1 VLNFDPCN
9 VSQKYLVSCAPAA
22 RSQNPNQPN
31 LMNNNKNFMHSIID
45 ETFKY
50 LFSLFGQGLASERS
64 HPNSRMIILHLFQS
78 IPSTCY
84 GDQIIEMT
92 SYAVLCVSVWH
103 VVLMTNI
110 WWVAGNRNEWMG
122 KNQAKMRQPAQLA
135 S

>member
-1 VLNFDPCN
+1 
-9 VSQKYLVSCAPAA
+9 
-22 RSQNPNQPN
+22 
-31 LMNNNKNFMHSIID
+31 MNNYKNFMHSIID

-92 SYAVLCVSVWH
+92 SYAVLCVSVCCLDDEC
-103 VVLMTNI
+103 VVE
-110 WWVAGNRNEWMG
+110 WEWMDG
-122 KNQAKMRQPAQLA
+122 QKSSKNEANCPACFLEGSNVAKELLNFTN
-135 S
+135 SGS